1 VPRSVTRSS
10 LIRSLALAC
19 VLVVAALSA
28 SPPPPGFQLPE
39 GVVPL
44 KYNVE
49 LWVDPTR
56 ETFEG
61 TVGIRL
67 RLDRFTPVIWLN
79 AKDLEI
85 ESVSLGPDETFLGA
99 GDVVIRAHARVVNK
113 ELIAIDTEKV
123 IGGTLWVW
131 INYRGHLDDKGVLG
145 AYRRKVDGSWYVYT
159 TFTPIEARRVIPCFD
174 DPRFKTPWQ
183 ISIKIPQGQ
192 MAFSN
197 TPEISENMA
206 LDGQQMIH
214 FGETKPL
221 PSELIAFAV
230 GPFDVYEGQPA
241 GHGTPIRVI
250 TPKGHAADGKPAA
263 DAAVAV
269 LPRLEEYTG
278 IPYPFGKLDHLA
290 LAEGAFG
297 AVENPGLITYLA
309 RELLMI
315 PGTDTNPRTHALRL
329 LEAHEIGHQWFG
341 DMVTQSSWADVWLSE
356 GFATWISEK
365 VMDQE
370 EPPARAHLSWMP
382 ARERIMRTDD
392 SPRTRPVR
400 VQPGDRDGTKDIYNR
415 FVYDKGASV
424 LLMLEGWLGEDKMR
438 AGVRSYLH
446 DHPFGNAS
454 TEDLAT
460 ELRLA
465 SGVDP
470 SAVMHSFLDSTGL
483 PRVSFQVECAAK
495 PKLRIRQARASAIPV
510 CYRGAGVAKTCV
522 VLDGPAQ
529 DVDLPAGSACPTWIE
544 PNAGGSGYYRT
555 TWTPAQLGALPLAD
569 LSPAERLMLA
579 FDLAAQSN
587 NRDAARASL
596 SRLSSDS
603 EPEVAKAAQDAL
615 PSSTK
620 LRN

>member
-1 VPRSVTRSS
+1 MSRSVTRG
-10 LIRSLALAC
+10 LALAC
-19 VLVVAALSA
+19 VLVAAAFSA
-28 SPPPPGFQLPE
+28 SPPPPGFQLAD

-44 KYNVE
+44 KYNVQ
-49 LWVDPTR
+49 LSIDPSR
-56 ETFEG
+56 EIFEG
-61 TVGIRL
+61 IVSIQVDIRKP
-67 RLDRFTPVIWLN
+67 TSVIWLN
-79 AKDLEI
+79 AKDI
-85 ESVSLGPDETFLGA
+85 EPDKDSGLDLKEDVSVL
-99 GDVVIRAHARVVNK
+99 AHTRVVNK
-113 ELIAIDTEKV
+113 ELIAVDIPQEISGV
-123 IGGTLWVW
+123 WTLVLK
-131 INYRGHLDDKGVLG
+131 YHGHLDDKGVLG
-145 AYRRKVDGSWYVYT
+145 AYRRKVDGNWYVYT
-159 TFTPIEARRVIPCFD
+159 TFTPIEARRAIPCFD
-174 DPRFKTPWQ
+174 DPRFKTPWE
-183 ISIKIPQGQ
+183 IRIKVPQGQ
-192 MAFSN
+192 QVFSN
-197 TPEISENMA
+197 SPQTEEIQVP
-206 LDGQQMIH
+206 DGTK
-214 FGETKPL
+214 FVRFATTKPL
-221 PSELIAFAV
+221 PSELVAFAV
-230 GPFDVYEGQPA
+230 GPFDVYEVQPA
-241 GHGTPIRVI
+241 GHSTPIRVI

-329 LEAHEIGHQWFG
+329 LEAHEMGHQWFG

-382 ARERIMRTDD
+382 ARERIMRIDD

-400 VQPGDRDGTKDIYNR
+400 VQPGDRDGTKNIYDR
-415 FVYDKGASV
+415 VVYDKGAAV

-460 ELRLA
+460 ELKLA

-495 PKLRIRQARASAIPV
+495 PKLRIRQTRASAIPV
-510 CYRGAGVAKTCV
+510 CYRGAGVAKSCV
-522 VLDGPAQ
+522 VLDGPSQ

-544 PNAGGSGYYRT
+544 PNAGGTGYYRT
-555 TWTPAQLGALPLAD
+555 TWTPAQLGALPFAD
-569 LSPAERLMLA
+569 LSPAERLTLA
-579 FDLAAQSN
+579 YDLAAQST

-596 SRLSSDS
+596 RRLSSDS

-615 PSSTK
+615 PSSGK
-620 LRN
+620 SQK